1 MTDLRMWSQL
11 SPEERAEAVTK
22 ARGIIDGGEARWH
35 VVARLCGIKGG
46 IGLRTAIDEGWRA
59 QQKAEGRDRAKRNRA
74 KANPARVF
82 DKTPSQRA
90 VHAERGRKSAR
101 VSAMFASAARR
112 GSIKGMLNTPGHG
125 PITLPR
131 LKWMEE

>member
-22 ARGIIDGGEARWH
+22 ARAIIDGGEVRWH

-46 IGLRTAIDEGWRA
+46 IGLRTAIDAGWRA
-59 QQKAEGRDRAKRNRA
+59 QRKAEDRKRSLGRCRAGK
-74 KANPARVF
+74 KF
-82 DKTPSQRA
+82 KET
-90 VHAERGRKSAR
+90 AR
-101 VSAMFASAARR
+101 VSANR
-112 GSIKGMLNTPGHG
+112 GTIAGMLNTPGHG

-131 LKWMEE
+131 LKFMEE